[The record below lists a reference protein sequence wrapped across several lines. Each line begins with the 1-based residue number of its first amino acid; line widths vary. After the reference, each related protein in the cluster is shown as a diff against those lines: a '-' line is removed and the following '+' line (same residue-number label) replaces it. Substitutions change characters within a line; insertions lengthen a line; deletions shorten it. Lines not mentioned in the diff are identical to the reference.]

1 MNHTCGERLH
11 PVWSEMGQNENKKAE
26 ISSCAYLPRILS
38 LVVLLTPAWV
48 CSPDQLLV
56 IVFKLLFHIKLIKLL

>member
-38 LVVLLTPAWV
+38 FVVLLTPAWV
-48 CSPDQLLV
+48 CSSE
-56 IVFKLLFHIKLIKLL
+56 